1 MNIMDHTVRTLSPQE
16 SRVVLALAEQK
27 RRAVGRPEI
36 IKLLGVSAKAADN
49 VIESL
54 RRKGWLERASWGE
67 YLVIPPEEGPD
78 ALGETN
84 LLALA
89 SRIADPYYIGY
100 GSAAAHYGLTTQHRR
115 VIFVVT
121 SVRVRERQ
129 VGEGR
134 VRVVNPKPGKF
145 FGFAPVDVF
154 GFKVMMSDREK
165 TAIDCID
172 RPALA
177 GAVAEAVS
185 ILATAS
191 RRFDWPKVAE
201 YLERMDSTALVRRF
215 GWVMDH
221 VKADMPADIR
231 ERLLRFAARGSR
243 TWMGPNPTTK
253 VRGAIGYDKTWRLFV
268 NVPRDELRESAGI
281 GRRKAL
287 KKDA

>member
-1 MNIMDHTVRTLSPQE
+1 MDYSVRTLSPQE

-27 RRAVGRPEI
+27 RREVGRPEI

-54 RRKGWLERASWGE
+54 RRKGWLERASWGK
-67 YLVIPPEEGPD
+67 YLVIPPDEGPD
-78 ALGETN
+78 ALGENN
-84 LLALA
+84 LFALA

-100 GSAAAHYGLTTQHRR
+100 GSAATHYGLTTQHRHI
-115 VIFVVT
+115 IFVLT
-121 SVRVRERQ
+121 PVRVRQRQ

-145 FGFAPVDVF
+145 FGFGPVDVY
-154 GFKVMMSDREK
+154 GYKVMMSDREK

-172 RPALA
+172 RPALV
-177 GAVAEAVS
+177 GGEEEAAS

-191 RRFDWPKVAE
+191 RRLDWTKAAE
-201 YLERMDSTALVRRF
+201 YLERIDSTALVRRF

-221 VKADMPADIR
+221 VKAEMPADVR
-231 ERLLRFAARGSR
+231 ERVVRLATRGPR
-243 TWMGPNPTTK
+243 TWMGPNPASK

-268 NVPRDELRESAGI
+268 NVPSEELRESVGL
-281 GRRKAL
+281 GRRIAL
-287 KKDA
+287 KKDG

>member
-1 MNIMDHTVRTLSPQE
+1 MDYSVRTLSPQE
-16 SRVVLALAEQK
+16 SRVVLALVEQK
-27 RRAVGRPEI
+27 RREVGRPEI

-54 RRKGWLERASWGE
+54 RRKGWLERASWGK
-67 YLVIPPEEGPD
+67 YLVIPPDEGPD
-78 ALGETN
+78 ALGENN

-100 GSAAAHYGLTTQHRR
+100 GSAATHYGLTTQHRHI
-115 VIFVVT
+115 IFVVT
-121 SVRVRERQ
+121 PVRVRQRQ

-145 FGFAPVDVF
+145 FGFGPVDVY
-154 GFKVMMSDREK
+154 GYKVMMSDREK

-172 RPALA
+172 RPALV
-177 GAVAEAVS
+177 GGEEEAAS

-191 RRFDWPKVAE
+191 RRLDWTKAAE
-201 YLERMDSTALVRRF
+201 YLERIDSTALVRRF

-221 VKADMPADIR
+221 VKAEMPADVR
-231 ERLLRFAARGSR
+231 ERVVRLATRGPR
-243 TWMGPNPTTK
+243 TWMGPNPTSK

-268 NVPRDELRESAGI
+268 NVPSEELRESVGL

-287 KKDA
+287 KKDGL

>member
-1 MNIMDHTVRTLSPQE
+1 MDYSVRTLSPQE

-27 RRAVGRPEI
+27 RREVGRSEI
-36 IKLLGVSAKAADN
+36 IKLLGVSTKAADN

-54 RRKGWLERASWGE
+54 RRKGWLERASWGK
-67 YLVIPPEEGPD
+67 YLVIPPDEGPD

-115 VIFVVT
+115 LIFVVT
-121 SVRVRERQ
+121 TVRVRERR

-134 VRVVNPKPGKF
+134 VRVVNPKPSKF
-145 FGFAPVDVF
+145 FGFALVDVF
-154 GFKVMMSDREK
+154 GFKIMMSDREK

-177 GAVAEAVS
+177 GGVGEAAS
-185 ILATAS
+185 ILAAAS
-191 RRFDWPKVAE
+191 RRFDWPKAAE
-201 YLERMDSTALVRRF
+201 YLERIDSTALTRRF

-221 VKADMPADIR
+221 VKAEMTADVR
-231 ERLLRFAARGSR
+231 ERLLRIATRGPR
-243 TWMGPNPTTK
+243 TWMGTNPKSK
-253 VRGAIGYDKTWRLFV
+253 VDSAIGHDKTWRLFV
-268 NVPRDELRESAGI
+268 NVPREELRESAGL
-281 GRRKAL
+281 GRQKAL
-287 KKDA
+287 KKDG